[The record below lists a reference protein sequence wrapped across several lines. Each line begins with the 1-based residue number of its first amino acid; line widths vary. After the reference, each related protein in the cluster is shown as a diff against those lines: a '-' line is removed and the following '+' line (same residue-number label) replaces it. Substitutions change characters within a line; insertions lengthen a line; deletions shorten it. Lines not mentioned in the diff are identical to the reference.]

1 MTITLLT
8 ATPRSG
14 KTSYAVW
21 HVIKPAIEAGRP
33 VYTCG
38 IPQLK
43 LDTIQVKY
51 EWLKNWSERQYNSD
65 LEEDELLNIPNG
77 ALIVIDEA
85 WRLWPVSG
93 VGKPSDDIEYLAMHG
108 HHNIDF
114 LIITQK
120 PNLLHRAVIA
130 QVSRHLHILPTWSGR
145 KLLEW
150 PEYVQNPSARSN
162 RDIAVT
168 TPYKVPKESFKL
180 YHSAQGHTK
189 LRQRKPW
196 QLYVTLLL
204 FLMLPVIF
212 YYTYNSVFAKHY
224 QEVAV
229 ESNIQDEEMPS
240 MVSVEPDF
248 IEIVNDG
255 ERAYETMIDIQ
266 LLTRQIDWS
275 LVSSCV
281 ANDLQCMC
289 YGHVAE
295 KLVVPDNSC
304 RLAVANGWPA
314 SRTITSNLEL

>member
-1 MTITLLT
+1 
-8 ATPRSG
+8 
-14 KTSYAVW
+14 
-21 HVIKPAIEAGRP
+21 
-33 VYTCG
+33 
-38 IPQLK
+38 
-43 LDTIQVKY
+43 
-51 EWLKNWSERQYNSD
+51 
-65 LEEDELLNIPNG
+65 
-77 ALIVIDEA
+77 
-85 WRLWPVSG
+85 
-93 VGKPSDDIEYLAMHG
+93 MHG

-120 PNLLHRAVIA
+120 PNLIHRAVIA

-145 KLLEW
+145 KMLEW

-189 LRQRKPW
+189 LKQRKPW

-224 QEVAV
+224 QEDAIETSTQDV
-229 ESNIQDEEMPS
+229 ET
-240 MVSVEPDF
+240 VSLVSAEPEF
-248 IEIVNDG
+248 IEVVNDA
-255 ERAYETMIDIQ
+255 EQSYESTIDIQ

-281 ANDLQCMC
+281 ANDTQCVC
-289 YGHVAE
+289 YGYMAE
-295 KLVVPDNSC
+295 KLVVPDTSC
-304 RLAVANGWPA
+304 RLAANNGWP
-314 SRTITSNLEL
+314 SDPIRQNLSL